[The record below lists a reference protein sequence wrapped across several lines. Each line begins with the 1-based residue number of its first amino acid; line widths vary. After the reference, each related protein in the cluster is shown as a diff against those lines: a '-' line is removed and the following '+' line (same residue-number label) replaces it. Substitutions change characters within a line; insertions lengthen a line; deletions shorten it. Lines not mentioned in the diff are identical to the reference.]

1 MLHWARLVAALAV
14 SAVATGPALAG
25 EHVEWLDDGTVLL
38 RLGPAYDDAVIE
50 TSRDELG
57 TLFGP
62 DQQPFKG
69 QQVTI
74 LTHDEGDKGPIS
86 GPILAFSQ
94 VFSELGGA
102 AVQVDRVPI
111 GELYAAAMLD
121 LQRGDARYDAIVV
134 PAFTYGDLIAGDY
147 LRAVDDLNASGRFPR
162 WSYDAMPASLRGL
175 HAWNGVGYG
184 VPNDADGQ
192 ILYYRR
198 DILSDPKWQ
207 AAFKEAAGYD
217 LPVPPRS
224 WQQVLDIARFFDGK
238 SWDDGDSQPEHG
250 MVLHLKQG
258 EQAHFHFQA
267 LAASF
272 AIPTGADGEQARGQ
286 FWFDPETMRPL
297 INGPGQVAALELLA
311 QLNELGPPEQ
321 IGWRLPQ
328 AWEYYLRG
336 KALMMFSFG
345 DLGPLCQDSAGSTL
359 KGRCGAAVLPGSTRA
374 WDGPRNAW
382 VDQPDP
388 QPVGNT
394 VGGSWHGVVS
404 KQARNPEGA
413 YAFLSLMA
421 IPPVSSW
428 NARTGW
434 TGVNPGFKYQLLPP
448 EGTGRLADYIKAGWD
463 RTDVEDYLR
472 AYAATFNAPTM
483 LPYLRIRGTPEYWSV
498 LDTQLAAAMG
508 GRKTPKEALDATAAA
523 WEEITDRLGRQQQL
537 DAYRSAI
544 GLTPGSG

>member
-14 SAVATGPALAG
+14 LALATGPALAG

-57 TLFGP
+57 SLFGP

-86 GPILAFSQ
+86 GPILALSQ
-94 VFSELGGA
+94 VFSELSGA

-121 LQRGDARYDAIVV
+121 LQRGDAKYDAIVV
-134 PAFTYGDLIAGDY
+134 PAFAYGDLIAGDY
-147 LRAVDDLNASGRFPR
+147 LRPVDDLNASGRFPR

-175 HAWNGVGYG
+175 HTWNGVGYG

-224 WQQVLDIARFFDGK
+224 WQQVQDVARFFDGK

-272 AIPTGADGEQARGQ
+272 AIPTVRTASRHAASSGSIPRPCAR
-286 FWFDPETMRPL
+286 
-297 INGPGQVAALELLA
+297 
-311 QLNELGPPEQ
+311 
-321 IGWRLPQ
+321 
-328 AWEYYLRG
+328 
-336 KALMMFSFG
+336 
-345 DLGPLCQDSAGSTL
+345 
-359 KGRCGAAVLPGSTRA
+359 
-374 WDGPRNAW
+374 
-382 VDQPDP
+382 
-388 QPVGNT
+388 
-394 VGGSWHGVVS
+394 
-404 KQARNPEGA
+404 
-413 YAFLSLMA
+413 
-421 IPPVSSW
+421 
-428 NARTGW
+428 
-434 TGVNPGFKYQLLPP
+434 
-448 EGTGRLADYIKAGWD
+448 
-463 RTDVEDYLR
+463 
-472 AYAATFNAPTM
+472 
-483 LPYLRIRGTPEYWSV
+483 
-498 LDTQLAAAMG
+498 
-508 GRKTPKEALDATAAA
+508 
-523 WEEITDRLGRQQQL
+523 
-537 DAYRSAI
+537 
-544 GLTPGSG
+544 